1 MLKRIIFSSLIT
13 GLFLELFYA
22 PLAVC
27 EAPPFREPYTE
38 YKFECGRRGGK
49 LVLAATSDPKSFNPI
64 VAQETST
71 TQITSLIFE
80 GLTRTHPLSL
90 EVLPNLAESWQTFDG
105 KEWIFYLKEGAR
117 WNDGKELSADDV
129 VFTFNEL
136 IYNEDIPTGSK
147 DIFTIEGEKIKVEKI
162 DDHTVKFILPFEFAP
177 FLRALSQDI
186 LPAHKY
192 RTLVKN
198 KRFTFGMGLDSAPGD
213 IVGTGPFRLK
223 KYFPGERV
231 VLERNPFYWKKDDC
245 RTRLP
250 YLEEIVFIIL
260 PNLDTALLKFL
271 EKELDYY
278 SLRPQDLSILGPRQ
292 ESDFFTVYN
301 AGPSFQSEF
310 IAFNLNPL
318 ANPRNNK
325 PFVSPIKREWFIN
338 RDFRKAISYA
348 INRQKIIEV
357 VMHGLGIP
365 QHSSLSPAN
374 TFFYTS
380 QVTHY
385 EYNPKKAK
393 NLLSNLGFLD
403 RNKDGLLE
411 DKEGN
416 RLELNFFTNA
426 DNTQRVIIGTL
437 IKKDL
442 EAIGVKV
449 HFLPLDFN
457 NLVSKLTATF
467 DWEMVLIGLTG
478 GIEPYFGK
486 NVWSYKGNLHM
497 WNPSG
502 RELFSFEKEIEDIF
516 NMSAKTLDE
525 EKRKEL
531 FARWQKIVSQELPLI
546 YTIIPYSLYAVR
558 DKFGNLFPT
567 VYGGA
572 FSEIEHIYLK
582 DSNAKGNLK

>member
-1 MLKRIIFSSLIT
+1 
-13 GLFLELFYA
+13 
-22 PLAVC
+22 
-27 EAPPFREPYTE
+27 
-38 YKFECGRRGGK
+38 
-49 LVLAATSDPKSFNPI
+49 
-64 VAQETST
+64 
-71 TQITSLIFE
+71 
-80 GLTRTHPLSL
+80 
-90 EVLPNLAESWQTFDG
+90 
-105 KEWIFYLKEGAR
+105 
-117 WNDGKELSADDV
+117 
-129 VFTFNEL
+129 
-136 IYNEDIPTGSK
+136 
-147 DIFTIEGEKIKVEKI
+147 
-162 DDHTVKFILPFEFAP
+162 
-177 FLRALSQDI
+177 
-186 LPAHKY
+186 
-192 RTLVKN
+192 
-198 KRFTFGMGLDSAPGD
+198 
-213 IVGTGPFRLK
+213 LK

-231 VLERNPFYWKKDDC
+231 ILERNPFYWKKNDC
-245 RTRLP
+245 GARLP
-250 YLEEIVFIIL
+250 YLEEIAFIIL

-292 ESDFFTVYN
+292 DSDVFTIYN

-310 IAFNLNPL
+310 VAFNLNPSI
-318 ANPRNNK
+318 NPRTK
-325 PFVSPIKREWFIN
+325 KAFVNGIKRKWFIN
-338 RDFRKAISYA
+338 RNFRKAISHA

-357 VMHGLGIP
+357 VMQGLGIP
-365 QHSSLSPAN
+365 QYSSLSPAN

-380 QVTHY
+380 QITRY
-385 EYNPKKAK
+385 EHNPKKAK
-393 NLLSNLGFLD
+393 SILAELGLLD
-403 RNKDGLLE
+403 RDRDGVLE

-426 DNTQRVIIGTL
+426 DNTQRILIATL

-442 EAIGVKV
+442 ETIGIKV

-467 DWEMVLIGLTG
+467 DWEMVLIGLSG
-478 GIEPYFGK
+478 VIEPYFGK

-502 RELFSFEKEIEDIF
+502 KEIFPFEEEIEDIF

-531 FARWQKIVSQELPLI
+531 FARWQRIVSEELPLI

-558 DKFGNLFPT
+558 DKFGNLYPT

-582 DSNAKGNLK
+582 EDSHSKSAGK

>member
-1 MLKRIIFSSLIT
+1 
-13 GLFLELFYA
+13 
-22 PLAVC
+22 
-27 EAPPFREPYTE
+27 
-38 YKFECGRRGGK
+38 
-49 LVLAATSDPKSFNPI
+49 
-64 VAQETST
+64 
-71 TQITSLIFE
+71 
-80 GLTRTHPLSL
+80 
-90 EVLPNLAESWQTFDG
+90 
-105 KEWIFYLKEGAR
+105 
-117 WNDGKELSADDV
+117 
-129 VFTFNEL
+129 
-136 IYNEDIPTGSK
+136 
-147 DIFTIEGEKIKVEKI
+147 
-162 DDHTVKFILPFEFAP
+162 
-177 FLRALSQDI
+177 
-186 LPAHKY
+186 
-192 RTLVKN
+192 
-198 KRFTFGMGLDSAPGD
+198 
-213 IVGTGPFRLK
+213 
-223 KYFPGERV
+223 
-231 VLERNPFYWKKDDC
+231 
-245 RTRLP
+245 
-250 YLEEIVFIIL
+250 
-260 PNLDTALLKFL
+260 
-271 EKELDYY
+271 
-278 SLRPQDLSILGPRQ
+278 
-292 ESDFFTVYN
+292 
-301 AGPSFQSEF
+301 
-310 IAFNLNPL
+310 
-318 ANPRNNK
+318 
-325 PFVSPIKREWFIN
+325 VSPIKREWFIN